1 MAGRGPGR
9 PESGDRRT
17 TTGNAESPK
26 TGRIRRRPYTQGELE
41 GMRQAQ
47 IELERTIENMAGN
60 GLSVDQIE
68 QVTGISYAR
77 LYRRYKG
84 AILRGQAKKVH
95 AVADMAFLLATGG
108 PEKDWRR
115 ADAGMIKFWLD
126 RRGGPNWAAKR
137 EEEGPDLTS
146 LTTEQLIE
154 LERALRPLAK
164 SKALID
170 MTPTSS
176 GVADATRVASEDDE

>member
-1 MAGRGPGR
+1 
-9 PESGDRRT
+9 
-17 TTGNAESPK
+17 
-26 TGRIRRRPYTQGELE
+26 
-41 GMRQAQ
+41 MRQAK

-68 QVTGISYAR
+68 RVTGISYAR

-126 RRGGPNWAAKR
+126 RQGGPAWAQKR
-137 EEEGPDLTS
+137 EDDDGPDLTS
-146 LTTEQLIE
+146 LTTEQLIA
-154 LERALRPLAK
+154 LEKALRPLAK
-164 SKALID
+164 TRLID
-170 MTPTSS
+170 VAPT
-176 GVADATRVASEDDE
+176 